1 MTFYAADGSMN
12 VTVVSGAAITGVQAP
27 DGSTNVVQVNGLS
40 IVGEQH
46 PCGAYNIVNDGTS
59 VGYNH
64 KSGALNV
71 SQFGAYR
78 ENTVKVTAVTGVI
91 T

>member
-12 VTVVSGAAITGVQAP
+12 VTVVDGLTITGIQAA
-27 DGSTNVVQVNGLS
+27 DGSTNVVQRDGLS
-40 IVGEQH
+40 LVGSQH

-59 VGYNH
+59 VGYYH
-64 KSGALNV
+64 TSGALNI

-78 ENTVKVTAVTGVI
+78 ENTVKVTAVSGVI